1 MERLGVRHRMMF
13 TVQHEDEG
21 YESQSS
27 LDTCEDELLNDE
39 EEEEIINNKILPE
52 IKKRKR
58 LSLSE
63 LREVKESCQRQS
75 ISKLKTHNY
84 ESKNRWTSQRYR
96 VAEQRMWEILKAE
109 GATFEHPITRPA
121 LRMAARK
128 HISDTGLLDHLLKHI
143 DGKVAPGGTERF
155 RRCFNTNRIMEY
167 WLESADLDKIPQ
179 KEQLQL
185 SYRMPPSESLEG
197 CTSSSASD
205 SSDELKLLKIEMA
218 QLKKCMQELIAEQ
231 QQKTETSLIQFQEIR
246 KGFVKWKVVIDRHVK
261 EIMASLKDVQ
271 GKYGDLVVWKTKVEQ
286 QLAEITNKLNDLK
299 DSKECPT
306 FRPQETWKDWIGSSN
321 LDHIHGDKFAPWI
334 RSSGVLNVQQEVI
347 HEDPNST
354 LPIQQLSEDLTYA
367 KRKQDQP
374 NVTADSSTTVNS
386 KSELDNSLVMFQ
398 EMYKDIFKWRERI
411 EQQLLEVSNAIFS
424 LLAMK

>member
-1 MERLGVRHRMMF
+1 MG
-13 TVQHEDEG
+13 QHEDEG
-21 YESQSS
+21 YESQLPDFPKEEES
-27 LDTCEDELLNDE
+27 NDE
-39 EEEEIINNKILPE
+39 EGEEKIINTESLFLPE
-52 IKKRKR
+52 TKKRKR
-58 LSLSE
+58 ISLSQ
-63 LREVKESCQRQS
+63 LREVKEEPCGRQS
-75 ISKLKTHNY
+75 SRKLKTKKPD
-84 ESKNRWTSQRYR
+84 SKDRWSTERYKL
-96 VAEQRMWEILKAE
+96 AEQSMWEVLKAE
-109 GATFEHPITRPA
+109 GATFEKPITRPA

-128 HISDTGLLDHLLKHI
+128 HIGDTGLLDHLLKHI
-143 DGKVAPGGTERF
+143 DGKVAPGGTER
-155 RRCFNTNRIMEY
+155 RRWFNTKGIMEY
-167 WLESADLDKIPQ
+167 WLESADLDDVRQLAGVQDPYWIPPLTIRAGSAPSQ
-179 KEQLQL
+179 K
-185 SYRMPPSESLEG
+185 
-197 CTSSSASD
+197 TD
-205 SSDELKLLKIEMA
+205 SSDELKLLKMEMA

-231 QQKTETSLIQFQEIR
+231 QQKTETSLIQFQETR

-306 FRPQETWKDWIGSSN
+306 FPPQETWKDWIGSTN
-321 LDHIHGDKFAPWI
+321 LDHIHGDKFATWI
-334 RSSGVLNVQQEVI
+334 GSSGVLNVQQEVI

-374 NVTADSSTTVNS
+374 NVTPDSSTTVNS